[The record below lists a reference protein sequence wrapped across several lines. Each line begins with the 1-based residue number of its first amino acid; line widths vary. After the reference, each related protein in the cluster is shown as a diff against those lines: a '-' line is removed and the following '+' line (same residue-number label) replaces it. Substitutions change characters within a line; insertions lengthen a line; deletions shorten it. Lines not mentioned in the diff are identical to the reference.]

1 MLRPRKS
8 WTTVAGTSSR
18 TLRRSDAGQSIQVE
32 AVTQPAEQSIA
43 TSSLCIRM
51 ARHWYRDGSA
61 PDQFRPK
68 CPTEADIQAFEEQN
82 GVRFP
87 ADFRE
92 YFQRLN
98 GIDMDP
104 GLFRFWPLSR
114 LIPLKSSSTVALETD
129 RHFVFADYMVGTWYY
144 AIYLGEDPFLQNR
157 VILPDF
163 PSQPVVA
170 HSFSEFVELYLA
182 DSPRLYGNQ

>member
-8 WTTVAGTSSR
+8 WTTAVGTSVR
-18 TLRRSDAGQSIQVE
+18 TMRRSDE
-32 AVTQPAEQSIA
+32 EQSSRVDSETPPVEQP
-43 TSSLCIRM
+43 TSSADLCIRM

-61 PDQFRPK
+61 SDQFRPK
-68 CPTEADIQAFEEQN
+68 CPSEGDVQAFEESHS
-82 GVRFP
+82 VRFP
-87 ADFRE
+87 ADLRE
-92 YFQRLN
+92 YFRRLN

-114 LIPLKSSSTVALETD
+114 LTPVKSSPAVALETD
-129 RHFVFADYMVGTWYY
+129 RYFVFADYMVGTWYY

-163 PSQPVVA
+163 PSQPVIA
-170 HSFSEFVELYLA
+170 RSFSEFVELYLS